1 MAGDVEE
8 VLEVLVAG
16 AQQGPD
22 GAGAFEGVAGL
33 PLAGVVAEEAAV
45 EAGVCVLHQLDLRN
59 HGNHGNVLLV
69 TTSYQRWGRPTS
81 HQSGSVKTVNI
92 GD

>member
-33 PLAGVVAEEAAV
+33 PLAGVVAEEGAV
-45 EAGVCVLHQLDLRN
+45 QTGVRVLHQLDLQN
-59 HGNHGNVLLV
+59 HGSQGNALLPA
-69 TTSYQRWGRPTS
+69 TNGGAGRPVIKAPVVV
-81 HQSGSVKTVNI
+81 GRLRR
-92 GD
+92 